1 MVGFKNLR
9 LKLSRYFFVVQ
20 STKTTI
26 REKVRD
32 TYLDVEEFLGE
43 HWGPVVNWVTRS
55 IECSTKHFNAHW
67 HSKYITGELASGRN
81 VIDT

>member
-1 MVGFKNLR
+1 M
-9 LKLSRYFFVVQ
+9 
-20 STKTTI
+20 
-26 REKVRD
+26 RD

-67 HSKYITGELASGRN
+67 HSKYITGELASGRD
-81 VIDT
+81 VIDS